1 VAERGKEA
9 GPAAADGTTTQ
20 WETYAS
26 SAIGADHRRDH
37 SPNQDAVALKRF
49 GPPGPDSLAV
59 LAVADGHGDARHFR
73 SDRGSKLAV
82 TAAVA
87 AAGSWAASI
96 SAGAVPSR
104 AAAGQL
110 VSDLVARWRDA
121 VHADLAEY
129 PVGSG
134 QAGAIREGD
143 PPEIPY
149 GTTLLLIA
157 ARADV
162 AVLAQIGDGDIFL
175 VGHDGRL
182 ITPVPGDRRLDGTQT
197 TSLCQPDAVS
207 AFRMALVSLA
217 RTPVYAIFAATD
229 GYGNAQ
235 AEPDWK
241 ARWAADLVGLGRA
254 YGAGWIGEQL
264 KDWVAVCASSD
275 GSGDDTTAALALNPT
290 ATAARS
296 APAKW
301 PPPAKLLPPAAGP
314 TPDTRPTL
322 VARPDRR
329 HSDPAPDDLTTH
341 PHVTVPADPQW
352 QPEPAGRSGD
362 RFMSSLLLR
371 TTRTRWWLVG
381 AIALAIAG
389 AVYVLLTALA
399 PGPVHPTISPT
410 PIRTASHTPTPT
422 PSPTPSPSP
431 SPTLRHTRTPSST
444 PTRTAQPSATRT
456 ARQKTTTPA
465 VSLSGGRPTSRA
477 AKK

>member
-1 VAERGKEA
+1 MAERGKEA

-182 ITPVPGDRRLDGTQT
+182 ITPVPGDRRLDGTYT

-264 KDWVAVCASSD
+264 KDWVAACASSD

-296 APAKW
+296 APAR
-301 PPPAKLLPPAAGP
+301 LLPPAAGP
-314 TPDTRPTL
+314 TLAAGPTPAARPTL
-322 VARPDRR
+322 AARPDRR
-329 HSDPAPDDLTTH
+329 HADPAPDDLTMVRRRHRAGNRRRRLRAPHRAGTRADSPDNLADAH
-341 PHVTVPADPQW
+341 PHGEPHADAH
-352 QPEPAGRSGD
+352 PEPDSESDPEPDARAHAHANLDPNPDSTAERNTD
-362 RFMSSLLLR
+362 RQ
-371 TTRTRWWLVG
+371 
-381 AIALAIAG
+381 AEDHN
-389 AVYVLLTALA
+389 
-399 PGPVHPTISPT
+399 PGGQSF
-410 PIRTASHTPTPT
+410 R
-422 PSPTPSPSP
+422 
-431 SPTLRHTRTPSST
+431 
-444 PTRTAQPSATRT
+444 
-456 ARQKTTTPA
+456 
-465 VSLSGGRPTSRA
+465 RA
-477 AKK
+477 ADQQSRKEVTPP